1 MQQPQG
7 SEALAPAAGRAP
19 QAALVQAE
27 GFATQQRLAL
37 QTGEMLLVPGHPLCP
52 LKLLREDDLRDKH
65 SAAHFR
71 HPTGAGGPSQ
81 WAGGGGPGPGCRHNT
96 APRVPS
102 PPRSWPSSS
111 QPAVP
116 RPYLIAAGTA
126 RPQALAVVTPTPGSP
141 ALPEVNEVDEGL
153 GAAAADEAGRVP
165 QPCVAR
171 PVRVHHRAVLR
182 HRLLAGLAALQ
193 ERA

>member
-1 MQQPQG
+1 MIYG
-7 SEALAPAAGRAP
+7 TNTALLISAIPPG
-19 QAALVQAE
+19 QAAPRSGLEEEDQGQA
-27 GFATQQRLAL
+27 ADT
-37 QTGEMLLVPGHPLCP
+37 TH
-52 LKLLREDDLRDKH
+52 
-65 SAAHFR
+65 
-71 HPTGAGGPSQ
+71 
-81 WAGGGGPGPGCRHNT
+81 T
-96 APRVPS
+96 APRVP
-102 PPRSWPSSS
+102 PLPRSWPSS